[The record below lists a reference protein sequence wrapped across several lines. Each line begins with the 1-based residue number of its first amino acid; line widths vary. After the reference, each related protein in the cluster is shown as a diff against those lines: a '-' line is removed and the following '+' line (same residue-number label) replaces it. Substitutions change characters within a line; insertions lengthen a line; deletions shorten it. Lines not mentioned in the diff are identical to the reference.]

1 MKELFRLQFHLFLQA
16 AVTQLNEYFEG
27 KRHSFSFKLN
37 PQGTEFQ
44 QKYEKLLDIPW

>member
-1 MKELFRLQFHLFLQA
+1 MKELFRLHYPVLQA

-44 QKYEKLLDIPW
+44 QKYGKRY